1 MIVPDIKTANHLL
14 DFLSDLYS
22 VNKQVNPAF
31 SIRFVASRLNWSI
44 SCTHDAFNGRLSM
57 KKAGELML
65 FLKLDRE
72 QATRF
77 TILYF
82 AFSQPPQVAECLGLL
97 RPSPERMLKSQS
109 EEP

>member
-22 VNKQVNPAF
+22 ANKKANPAF
-31 SIRFVASRLNWSI
+31 SVRFFANRLNWSI
-44 SCTHDAFNGRLSM
+44 SCTHDAFNGRLSI

-77 TILYF
+77 ILLYF
-82 AFSQPPQVAECLGLL
+82 AFSQPPQVSECLGLL
-97 RPSPERMLKSQS
+97 HSSPERMLKLKA
-109 EEP
+109 EKA